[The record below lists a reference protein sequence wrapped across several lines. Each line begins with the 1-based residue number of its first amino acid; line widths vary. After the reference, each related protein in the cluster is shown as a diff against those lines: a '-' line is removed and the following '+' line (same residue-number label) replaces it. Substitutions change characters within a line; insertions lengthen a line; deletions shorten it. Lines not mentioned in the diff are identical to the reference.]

1 MSAPQGYVAL
11 DLVGF
16 TDKGD
21 YAAGSA
27 YVKNDLVHSDNK
39 IYLSLQD
46 NNTGQALPVSPETE
60 TAFWKLWLSGGA
72 DSLELITAKDTGN
85 LTGGGAGTVVVAQE
99 LIDAI
104 VEKYTELNSDLN
116 SVSDGLNLL
125 TGINTIDDCNNAGEP
140 QKLTVHRYGE
150 DTLNSPYKAGLTSN
164 ASAGFLFTMKNS
176 VNYGIQVAYVC
187 GSYNSRGYILS
198 RGLNGENSW
207 LEWHPVTPYSNRQT
221 SIAANYGLSLNITKV
236 ANTVTL
242 SIYGRLTGIEAG
254 TEYTIYTLPEEYRP
268 FYSQYWNTYVA
279 QSGNYAPFLVSA
291 NADGSVKLNCTGGE
305 VPTGYISIRYVYGID
320 Y

>member
-21 YAAGSA
+21 YAAGST

-104 VEKYTELNSDLN
+104 VEKYTELNSDLEK
-116 SVSDGLNLL
+116 
-125 TGINTIDDCNNAGEP
+125 T
-140 QKLTVHRYGE
+140 
-150 DTLNSPYKAGLTSN
+150 
-164 ASAGFLFTMKNS
+164 
-176 VNYGIQVAYVC
+176 
-187 GSYNSRGYILS
+187 
-198 RGLNGENSW
+198 
-207 LEWHPVTPYSNRQT
+207 
-221 SIAANYGLSLNITKV
+221 YGLGPTIPQSSNLNDYITPG
-236 ANTVTL
+236 
-242 SIYGRLTGIEAG
+242 S
-254 TEYTIYTLPEEYRP
+254 
-268 FYSQYWNTYVA
+268 FYSQNGNVTKTLLNVP
-279 QSGNYAPFLVSA
+279 SGIEVGFRLEVKENSSPVWIKQFLYPNYPSGGQKIFIREYDAGTWTNWYHTIS
-291 NADGSVKLNCTGGE
+291 NADFNIYTFEQTDISVPANGE
-305 VPTGYISIRYVYGID
+305 ILVEFDITRSGYAALGVVGFTSSNSYAVVSRVQTIFSSNKVNMTLRNVSSNQVITIARAQILYLSA
-320 Y
+320 